1 MYREVITRVVM
12 CGGQHGSSDWSE
24 CLLGVFLLLCS
35 GFFDCGLAGYSI
47 LVTFGACMPFSCTEF
62 ACLYDRTLPGG
73 LQRLGRRRDLY
84 DVGDA
89 S

>member
-1 MYREVITRVVM
+1 MSHLKMKNV
-12 CGGQHGSSDWSE
+12 
-24 CLLGVFLLLCS
+24 
-35 GFFDCGLAGYSI
+35 YS
-47 LVTFGACMPFSCTEF
+47 
-62 ACLYDRTLPGG
+62 LYDRTLPGG